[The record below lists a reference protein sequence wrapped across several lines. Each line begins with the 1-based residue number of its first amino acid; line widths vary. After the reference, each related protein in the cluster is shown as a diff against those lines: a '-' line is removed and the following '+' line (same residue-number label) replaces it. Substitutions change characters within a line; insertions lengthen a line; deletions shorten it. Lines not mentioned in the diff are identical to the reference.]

1 MFSLSLS
8 LTPDKFY
15 EEIGTFRGKTNS
27 MKSTKVLQGFLGF
40 SYGEILGTS
49 LAAVVLLGP
58 KDVPVIAKTLG
69 RLSGK
74 MVGYS
79 HVYREKVERILD
91 ESGEEVKE
99 LREEMRGTTKALEN
113 VVGEIRGGFRRGGS
127 LVGESRSRSRSEG
140 SSNNSSNS
148 NRSEMRGG
156 SNTSSGE
163 QPHRIFEGISA
174 KAVGRDFAQSD
185 AKTTKTT
192 AATGK
197 ASTSSSGAD
206 AASTVLLRALA
217 EEEVAREALRL
228 SEEGGLVDEKLNER
242 V

>member
-1 MFSLSLS
+1 
-8 LTPDKFY
+8 
-15 EEIGTFRGKTNS
+15 

-49 LAAVVLLGP
+49 IAAIVLLGP
-58 KDVPVIAKTLG
+58 KDVPRIAKALG

-99 LREEMRGTTKALEN
+99 LREEMRGTTKALED
-113 VVGEIRGGFRRGGS
+113 VVGEIRGGFRRGGG
-127 LVGESRSRSRSEG
+127 LGESFSRSRSEG
-140 SSNNSSNS
+140 SSSSRS
-148 NRSEMRGG
+148 SRSIDSEMRGG
-156 SNTSSGE
+156 SNTRSEE

-185 AKTTKTT
+185 AKTTKT

>member
-1 MFSLSLS
+1 VYKS
-8 LTPDKFY
+8 D
-15 EEIGTFRGKTNS
+15 ENGTFCANDGTKIK

-49 LAAVVLLGP
+49 IAAIVLLGP
-58 KDVPVIAKTLG
+58 KDVPIIAKTLG

-113 VVGEIRGGFRRGGS
+113 VVGEIRGGFRRGGG
-127 LVGESRSRSRSEG
+127 LGESFSRSRSEG
-140 SSNNSSNS
+140 SSSSNSSSNS

-156 SNTSSGE
+156 RDTSSGE

-192 AATGK
+192 AATAKGK
-197 ASTSSSGAD
+197 TSSSGAD

>member
-1 MFSLSLS
+1 
-8 LTPDKFY
+8 
-15 EEIGTFRGKTNS
+15 
-27 MKSTKVLQGFLGF
+27 MKSTKVLRGFLGF

-49 LAAVVLLGP
+49 IAAIVLLGP

-79 HVYREKVERILD
+79 HAYREKVERILD

-113 VVGEIRGGFRRGGS
+113 VVGEIRGGFRRGGG
-127 LVGESRSRSRSEG
+127 LVGESFSRNHSEG
-140 SSNNSSNS
+140 SSSSRS
-148 NRSEMRGG
+148 SRSIDSEMRGG
-156 SNTSSGE
+156 SNTRSGE

-197 ASTSSSGAD
+197 ASISSSGAD

>member
-1 MFSLSLS
+1 M
-8 LTPDKFY
+8 T
-15 EEIGTFRGKTNS
+15 TFRADDHPRTKS
-27 MKSTKVLQGFLGF
+27 REMKSTKVLRGFLGF

-49 LAAVVLLGP
+49 IAAIVLLGP

-79 HVYREKVERILD
+79 HAYREKVERILD

-113 VVGEIRGGFRRGGS
+113 VVGEIRGGFRRGGG
-127 LVGESRSRSRSEG
+127 LVGESFSRSRSEG
-140 SSNNSSNS
+140 SSSSRS
-148 NRSEMRGG
+148 SRSIDSEMRGG
-156 SNTSSGE
+156 SNTRSGE

-197 ASTSSSGAD
+197 AGTSSSGAD

>member
-1 MFSLSLS
+1 MYKS
-8 LTPDKFY
+8 D
-15 EEIGTFRGKTNS
+15 ENGTFCANDGTKIK

-49 LAAVVLLGP
+49 LAAIVLLGP
-58 KDVPVIAKTLG
+58 KDVPIIAKTLG

-113 VVGEIRGGFRRGGS
+113 VVGEIRGGFRRGGG
-127 LVGESRSRSRSEG
+127 LVGESFSRSRSEG
-140 SSNNSSNS
+140 SSSSRS
-148 NRSEMRGG
+148 SRSIDSEMSGG
-156 SNTSSGE
+156 STNRSGE

-185 AKTTKTT
+185 AKTTKT

-197 ASTSSSGAD
+197 ASTSSSGAG

-217 EEEVAREALRL
+217 EEEVAREALRF

-242 V
+242 I

>member
-1 MFSLSLS
+1 
-8 LTPDKFY
+8 
-15 EEIGTFRGKTNS
+15 

-49 LAAVVLLGP
+49 LAAVVLLGQ
-58 KDVPVIAKTLG
+58 KDVPIIAKTLG

-113 VVGEIRGGFRRGGS
+113 VVGEIRGGFRRGGG
-127 LVGESRSRSRSEG
+127 LGESFSRNRSEG
-140 SSNNSSNS
+140 SSSSNSSSNS
-148 NRSEMRGG
+148 NRSELRGG
-156 SNTSSGE
+156 SDTSSGE

-185 AKTTKTT
+185 AKTTKT

>member
-1 MFSLSLS
+1 
-8 LTPDKFY
+8 
-15 EEIGTFRGKTNS
+15 
-27 MKSTKVLQGFLGF
+27 MKSTKVLRGFLGF

-49 LAAVVLLGP
+49 IAAIVLLGP
-58 KDVPVIAKTLG
+58 KDVPIIAKTLG

-79 HVYREKVERILD
+79 HAYREKVERILD

-113 VVGEIRGGFRRGGS
+113 VVGEIRGGFRRGGG
-127 LVGESRSRSRSEG
+127 LVGESFSRSRSEG
-140 SSNNSSNS
+140 SSSSRS
-148 NRSEMRGG
+148 SRSIDSEMSGG
-156 SNTSSGE
+156 STNRSGE

-197 ASTSSSGAD
+197 AGTSSSGAD

>member
-1 MFSLSLS
+1 
-8 LTPDKFY
+8 
-15 EEIGTFRGKTNS
+15 

-49 LAAVVLLGP
+49 IAAIVLLGP
-58 KDVPVIAKTLG
+58 KDVPRIAKALG

-74 MVGYS
+74 MGGYS

-113 VVGEIRGGFRRGGS
+113 VVGEIRGGFRRGGG
-127 LVGESRSRSRSEG
+127 LGESFSRSRSEG
-140 SSNNSSNS
+140 SSSSRS
-148 NRSEMRGG
+148 SRSIDSEMRGG
-156 SNTSSGE
+156 SNTRSGE

-185 AKTTKTT
+185 AKTTKT

>member
-1 MFSLSLS
+1 
-8 LTPDKFY
+8 
-15 EEIGTFRGKTNS
+15 
-27 MKSTKVLQGFLGF
+27 MKSTKVLRGFLGF

-49 LAAVVLLGP
+49 LAAIVVLGP
-58 KDVPVIAKTLG
+58 KDVPIIAKTLG

-91 ESGEEVKE
+91 ESGDEVKE

-113 VVGEIRGGFRRGGS
+113 VVGEIRGGFRRGGG
-127 LVGESRSRSRSEG
+127 LVGESFSRNHSEG
-140 SSNNSSNS
+140 SSSSRS
-148 NRSEMRGG
+148 SRSIDSEMSGG
-156 SNTSSGE
+156 STNRSGE

-197 ASTSSSGAD
+197 AGTSSSGAD

>member
-1 MFSLSLS
+1 
-8 LTPDKFY
+8 
-15 EEIGTFRGKTNS
+15 

-49 LAAVVLLGP
+49 LAAIVLLGP
-58 KDVPVIAKTLG
+58 KDVPIIAKTLG

-74 MVGYS
+74 VVGYS
-79 HVYREKVERILD
+79 QVYREKVERILD
-91 ESGEEVKE
+91 ESGDEVKE

-113 VVGEIRGGFRRGGS
+113 VVGEIRGGFRRGGG
-127 LVGESRSRSRSEG
+127 LVGESFSRNHSEG
-140 SSNNSSNS
+140 SSSSRS
-148 NRSEMRGG
+148 SRSIDSEMSGG
-156 SNTSSGE
+156 STNRSGE

>member
-185 AKTTKTT
+185 AKTTKT
-192 AATGK
+192 ASQAKGK
-197 ASTSSSGAD
+197 TSSSGTD

>member
-1 MFSLSLS
+1 
-8 LTPDKFY
+8 
-15 EEIGTFRGKTNS
+15 

-49 LAAVVLLGP
+49 LAAIVLLGP
-58 KDVPVIAKTLG
+58 KDVPIIAKTLG

-79 HVYREKVERILD
+79 QVYREKVERILD
-91 ESGEEVKE
+91 ESGDEVKE

-113 VVGEIRGGFRRGGS
+113 VVGEIRGGFRRGGG
-127 LVGESRSRSRSEG
+127 LVGESFSRNHSEG
-140 SSNNSSNS
+140 SSSSRS
-148 NRSEMRGG
+148 SRSIDSEMSGG
-156 SNTSSGE
+156 STNRSGE

>member
-1 MFSLSLS
+1 
-8 LTPDKFY
+8 
-15 EEIGTFRGKTNS
+15 

-58 KDVPVIAKTLG
+58 KDVPIIAKTLG

-113 VVGEIRGGFRRGGS
+113 VVGEIRGGFRRGGG
-127 LVGESRSRSRSEG
+127 LGESFSRNRSEG
-140 SSNNSSNS
+140 SSSSNSSSNS
-148 NRSEMRGG
+148 NRS
-156 SNTSSGE
+156 
-163 QPHRIFEGISA
+163 
-174 KAVGRDFAQSD
+174 
-185 AKTTKTT
+185 
-192 AATGK
+192 
-197 ASTSSSGAD
+197 
-206 AASTVLLRALA
+206 
-217 EEEVAREALRL
+217 
-228 SEEGGLVDEKLNER
+228 
-242 V
+242 

>member
-1 MFSLSLS
+1 
-8 LTPDKFY
+8 
-15 EEIGTFRGKTNS
+15 

-49 LAAVVLLGP
+49 IAAIVLLGP
-58 KDVPVIAKTLG
+58 KDVPRIAKALG

-113 VVGEIRGGFRRGGS
+113 VVGEIRGGFRRGGG
-127 LVGESRSRSRSEG
+127 LGESFSRSRSEG
-140 SSNNSSNS
+140 SSSSRS
-148 NRSEMRGG
+148 SRSIDSEMRGG
-156 SNTSSGE
+156 SNTRSGE

-185 AKTTKTT
+185 AKTTKTE
-192 AATGK
+192 ATGK
-197 ASTSSSGAD
+197 ASTSSSGAG

>member
-1 MFSLSLS
+1 
-8 LTPDKFY
+8 
-15 EEIGTFRGKTNS
+15 

-58 KDVPVIAKTLG
+58 KDVPIIAKTLG
-69 RLSGK
+69 RLCGK

-113 VVGEIRGGFRRGGS
+113 VVGEIRGGFRRGGG
-127 LVGESRSRSRSEG
+127 LGESFSRNRSEG
-140 SSNNSSNS
+140 SSSSNSSSNS
-148 NRSEMRGG
+148 NRSELRGG
-156 SNTSSGE
+156 SDTSSGE

-185 AKTTKTT
+185 AKTTKT

>member
-1 MFSLSLS
+1 
-8 LTPDKFY
+8 
-15 EEIGTFRGKTNS
+15 

-58 KDVPVIAKTLG
+58 KDVPIIAKTLG

-99 LREEMRGTTKALEN
+99 LREEMRGTTKALQN
-113 VVGEIRGGFRRGGS
+113 VVGEIRGGFRRGGG
-127 LVGESRSRSRSEG
+127 LGESISRNRSEG
-140 SSNNSSNS
+140 SSSSNSSSNS
-148 NRSEMRGG
+148 NRSELRGG
-156 SNTSSGE
+156 SDTSSGE

-185 AKTTKTT
+185 AKTTKT

>member
-156 SNTSSGE
+156 SNTRSGE

>member
-1 MFSLSLS
+1 MELFV
-8 LTPDKFY
+8 
-15 EEIGTFRGKTNS
+15 KTNA

-49 LAAVVLLGP
+49 LAAIVLLGP
-58 KDVPVIAKTLG
+58 KDVPIIAKTLG

-91 ESGEEVKE
+91 ESGDEVKE

-113 VVGEIRGGFRRGGS
+113 VVGEIRGGFRRGGG
-127 LVGESRSRSRSEG
+127 LVGESFSRNHSEG
-140 SSNNSSNS
+140 SSSS
-148 NRSEMRGG
+148 RSSRSIDSELSGG
-156 SNTSSGE
+156 STNRSGE

>member
-1 MFSLSLS
+1 
-8 LTPDKFY
+8 
-15 EEIGTFRGKTNS
+15 

-49 LAAVVLLGP
+49 IAAIVLLGP
-58 KDVPVIAKTLG
+58 KDVPRIAKALG

-113 VVGEIRGGFRRGGS
+113 VVGEIRGGFRRGGG
-127 LVGESRSRSRSEG
+127 LGESFSRSRSEG
-140 SSNNSSNS
+140 SSSSRS
-148 NRSEMRGG
+148 SRSIDSEMRGG
-156 SNTSSGE
+156 SNTRSGE

-185 AKTTKTT
+185 AKTTKT

-197 ASTSSSGAD
+197 ASTSSSGAG

-217 EEEVAREALRL
+217 EEEVAREALRF

>member
-1 MFSLSLS
+1 
-8 LTPDKFY
+8 
-15 EEIGTFRGKTNS
+15 

-49 LAAVVLLGP
+49 IAAIVLLGP
-58 KDVPVIAKTLG
+58 KDVPRIAKALG

-91 ESGEEVKE
+91 ESGEVKE
-99 LREEMRGTTKALEN
+99 LREEMRGTTKALKN
-113 VVGEIRGGFRRGGS
+113 VVGEIRGGFRRGGG
-127 LVGESRSRSRSEG
+127 LGESFSRSRSEG
-140 SSNNSSNS
+140 SSSSRS
-148 NRSEMRGG
+148 SRSIDSEMRGG
-156 SNTSSGE
+156 SNTRSGE

>member
-1 MFSLSLS
+1 
-8 LTPDKFY
+8 
-15 EEIGTFRGKTNS
+15 

-58 KDVPVIAKTLG
+58 KDVPIIAKTLG

-113 VVGEIRGGFRRGGS
+113 VVGEIRGGFRRGGG
-127 LVGESRSRSRSEG
+127 LAGESFSRSRSEG
-140 SSNNSSNS
+140 SSSSRS
-148 NRSEMRGG
+148 SRSIDSEMRGG
-156 SNTSSGE
+156 STNRSGE

>member
-1 MFSLSLS
+1 
-8 LTPDKFY
+8 
-15 EEIGTFRGKTNS
+15 

-58 KDVPVIAKTLG
+58 KDVPIIAKTLG

-113 VVGEIRGGFRRGGS
+113 VVGEIRGGFRRGGG
-127 LVGESRSRSRSEG
+127 LGESFSRNRSEG
-140 SSNNSSNS
+140 SSSSNSSINS
-148 NRSEMRGG
+148 NRSELRGG
-156 SNTSSGE
+156 SDTSSGE

-185 AKTTKTT
+185 AKTTKT

>member
-1 MFSLSLS
+1 
-8 LTPDKFY
+8 
-15 EEIGTFRGKTNS
+15 
-27 MKSTKVLQGFLGF
+27 MKSTKVLQGLLGF

-49 LAAVVLLGP
+49 LAAIVLLGP

-79 HVYREKVERILD
+79 HLYREKVERILD
-91 ESGEEVKE
+91 ESGDEVKE

-113 VVGEIRGGFRRGGS
+113 VVGEIRGGFRRGGG
-127 LVGESRSRSRSEG
+127 LVGESFSRNHSEG
-140 SSNNSSNS
+140 SSSSRS
-148 NRSEMRGG
+148 SRSIDSEMSGG
-156 SNTSSGE
+156 STNRSGE

>member
-1 MFSLSLS
+1 VTS
-8 LTPDKFY
+8 
-15 EEIGTFRGKTNS
+15 ECGTFRVKTNA

-49 LAAVVLLGP
+49 LAAIVLLGP
-58 KDVPVIAKTLG
+58 KDVPIIAKTLG

-91 ESGEEVKE
+91 ESGDEVKE

-113 VVGEIRGGFRRGGS
+113 VVGEIRGGFRRGGG
-127 LVGESRSRSRSEG
+127 LVGESFSRNHSEG
-140 SSNNSSNS
+140 SSSSRS
-148 NRSEMRGG
+148 SRSIDSEMSGG
-156 SNTSSGE
+156 STNRSGE

>member
-1 MFSLSLS
+1 
-8 LTPDKFY
+8 
-15 EEIGTFRGKTNS
+15 

-49 LAAVVLLGP
+49 LAAIVLLGP
-58 KDVPVIAKTLG
+58 KDVPIIAKTLG

-91 ESGEEVKE
+91 ESGDEVKE

-113 VVGEIRGGFRRGGS
+113 VVGEIRGGFRRGGG
-127 LVGESRSRSRSEG
+127 LVGESFSRNHSEG
-140 SSNNSSNS
+140 SSSSRS
-148 NRSEMRGG
+148 SRSIDSEMSGG
-156 SNTSSGE
+156 STNRSGE

-174 KAVGRDFAQSD
+174 KAVGRDFAPKSD

>member
-1 MFSLSLS
+1 MELFV
-8 LTPDKFY
+8 
-15 EEIGTFRGKTNS
+15 KTNA

-49 LAAVVLLGP
+49 LAAIVLLGP
-58 KDVPVIAKTLG
+58 KDVPIIAKTLG

-91 ESGEEVKE
+91 ESGDEVKE

-113 VVGEIRGGFRRGGS
+113 VVGEIRGGFRRGGG
-127 LVGESRSRSRSEG
+127 LVGESFSRNHSEG
-140 SSNNSSNS
+140 SSSSRS
-148 NRSEMRGG
+148 SRSIDSEMSGG
-156 SNTSSGE
+156 STNRSGE

>member
-1 MFSLSLS
+1 MTS
-8 LTPDKFY
+8 
-15 EEIGTFRGKTNS
+15 ECGTFRVKTNA

-49 LAAVVLLGP
+49 LAAIVLLGP
-58 KDVPVIAKTLG
+58 KDVPIIAKTLG

-79 HVYREKVERILD
+79 HLYREKVERILD
-91 ESGEEVKE
+91 ESGDEVKE

-113 VVGEIRGGFRRGGS
+113 VVGEIRGGFRRGGG
-127 LVGESRSRSRSEG
+127 LVGESFSRNHSEGNSSSRSSRSID
-140 SSNNSSNS
+140 
-148 NRSEMRGG
+148 SEMSGG
-156 SNTSSGE
+156 STNRSGE

>member
-1 MFSLSLS
+1 M
-8 LTPDKFY
+8 T
-15 EEIGTFRGKTNS
+15 TFRADDPPRTKS
-27 MKSTKVLQGFLGF
+27 REMKSTKVLRGFLGF

-49 LAAVVLLGP
+49 IAAIVLLGP
-58 KDVPVIAKTLG
+58 KDVPRIAKALG

-79 HVYREKVERILD
+79 HAYREKVERILD

-113 VVGEIRGGFRRGGS
+113 VVGEIRGGFRRGGG
-127 LVGESRSRSRSEG
+127 LVGESFSRSRSEG
-140 SSNNSSNS
+140 SSSSRS
-148 NRSEMRGG
+148 SRSIDSEMSGG
-156 SNTSSGE
+156 STNRSGE

-197 ASTSSSGAD
+197 AGTSSSGAD

>member
-1 MFSLSLS
+1 MELF
-8 LTPDKFY
+8 FCV
-15 EEIGTFRGKTNS
+15 KTNA

-49 LAAVVLLGP
+49 LAAIVLLGP
-58 KDVPVIAKTLG
+58 KDVPIIAKTLG

-79 HVYREKVERILD
+79 QVYREKVERILD
-91 ESGEEVKE
+91 ESGDEVKE

-113 VVGEIRGGFRRGGS
+113 VVGEIRGVFRRGGG
-127 LVGESRSRSRSEG
+127 LVGESFSRNHSEG
-140 SSNNSSNS
+140 SSSSRS
-148 NRSEMRGG
+148 SRSIDSEMSGG
-156 SNTSSGE
+156 STNRSGE

>member
-1 MFSLSLS
+1 MYKS
-8 LTPDKFY
+8 D
-15 EEIGTFRGKTNS
+15 ENGTFCANDGTKIK

-49 LAAVVLLGP
+49 IAAIVLLGP

-79 HVYREKVERILD
+79 HAYREKVERILD

-113 VVGEIRGGFRRGGS
+113 VVGEIRGGFRRGGG
-127 LVGESRSRSRSEG
+127 LVGESFSRSRSEG
-140 SSNNSSNS
+140 SSSSRS
-148 NRSEMRGG
+148 SRSIDSEMRGG
-156 SNTSSGE
+156 SNTRSGE

>member
-1 MFSLSLS
+1 
-8 LTPDKFY
+8 
-15 EEIGTFRGKTNS
+15 

-49 LAAVVLLGP
+49 IAAIVLLGP
-58 KDVPVIAKTLG
+58 KDVPRIAKALG

-113 VVGEIRGGFRRGGS
+113 VVGEIRGGFRRGSG
-127 LVGESRSRSRSEG
+127 LGESFSRSRSEG
-140 SSNNSSNS
+140 SSSS
-148 NRSEMRGG
+148 RSSRSIEMRGG
-156 SNTSSGE
+156 SNTRSGE

>member
-1 MFSLSLS
+1 
-8 LTPDKFY
+8 
-15 EEIGTFRGKTNS
+15 

-49 LAAVVLLGP
+49 LAAIVLLGP
-58 KDVPVIAKTLG
+58 KDVPIIAKTLG

-79 HVYREKVERILD
+79 HLYREKVERILD
-91 ESGEEVKE
+91 ESGDEVKE

-113 VVGEIRGGFRRGGS
+113 VVGEIRGGFRRGGG
-127 LVGESRSRSRSEG
+127 LVGESFSLNHSEG
-140 SSNNSSNS
+140 SSSSRS
-148 NRSEMRGG
+148 SRRIDSEMSGG
-156 SNTSSGE
+156 STNRSGE
-163 QPHRIFEGISA
+163 QPYRIFEGISA

>member
-1 MFSLSLS
+1 M
-8 LTPDKFY
+8 TR
-15 EEIGTFRGKTNS
+15 ERERERGTFRVKTNA

-49 LAAVVLLGP
+49 LAAIVLLGP
-58 KDVPVIAKTLG
+58 KDVPIIAKTLG

-113 VVGEIRGGFRRGGS
+113 VVGEIRGGFRRGGG
-127 LVGESRSRSRSEG
+127 LVGESFSRSRSEG
-140 SSNNSSNS
+140 SSSSRS
-148 NRSEMRGG
+148 SRSIDSEMSGG
-156 SNTSSGE
+156 STNRSGE